1 MAGVLIKLD
10 FVVHQGTFRLAFREC
25 VQARAIALTGPSGAG
40 KTTVLET
47 IAGLR
52 RPVSG
57 LIEIDGRILFSSER
71 HLDLPV
77 ESRRVGYVPQD
88 VALVPHMNVRRNI
101 FYGQSKSVA
110 LVSDTVLRVLEISS
124 LLDRNVAG
132 LSGGERQRVAI
143 ARALMSEP
151 ELLLLDEPLAA
162 VGHSLKERILPYVE
176 RVRHELNTPLIY
188 VSHSL
193 DEVNRVSD
201 QVITLEEG
209 QVVESKPTHP
219 VS

>member
-10 FVVHQGTFRLAFREC
+10 FVVHQGTFRLTFREC
-25 VQARAIALTGPSGAG
+25 VQARAIALYGPSGAG

-52 RPVSG
+52 RPVAG

-71 HLDLPV
+71 HLDLPA
-77 ESRRVGYVPQD
+77 EARRVGYVPQD
-88 VALVPHMNVRRNI
+88 IALFPHMNVRRNI
-101 FYGQSKSVA
+101 FYGQSKRVA
-110 LVSDTVLRVLEISS
+110 LVPDTVMEISA

-132 LSGGERQRVAI
+132 LSGGERQRVAS
-143 ARALMSEP
+143 ARALLSEP
-151 ELLLLDEPLAA
+151 QLLLLDEPLAA

-176 RVRHELNTPLIY
+176 RDRHELNTPLIY

-201 QVITLEEG
+201 HVIILEEG
-209 QVVESKPTHP
+209 RVVESKPTYS

>member
-88 VALVPHMNVRRNI
+88 VAL
-101 FYGQSKSVA
+101 F
-110 LVSDTVLRVLEISS
+110 LS
-124 LLDRNVAG
+124 L
-132 LSGGERQRVAI
+132 I
-143 ARALMSEP
+143 
-151 ELLLLDEPLAA
+151 
-162 VGHSLKERILPYVE
+162 HI
-176 RVRHELNTPLIY
+176 
-188 VSHSL
+188 
-193 DEVNRVSD
+193 
-201 QVITLEEG
+201 
-209 QVVESKPTHP
+209 
-219 VS
+219 

>member
-1 MAGVLIKLD
+1 
-10 FVVHQGTFRLAFREC
+10 
-25 VQARAIALTGPSGAG
+25 
-40 KTTVLET
+40 
-47 IAGLR
+47 
-52 RPVSG
+52 
-57 LIEIDGRILFSSER
+57 
-71 HLDLPV
+71 
-77 ESRRVGYVPQD
+77 
-88 VALVPHMNVRRNI
+88 
-101 FYGQSKSVA
+101 
-110 LVSDTVLRVLEISS
+110 
-124 LLDRNVAG
+124 
-132 LSGGERQRVAI
+132 
-143 ARALMSEP
+143 MSEP
-151 ELLLLDEPLAA
+151 ELLLFDEPLAA